1 MNREQLKELG
11 LTDEQIEE
19 VMKAHGKSDNEYKE
33 KAEQVDTLQS
43 QIDDYKG
50 QIAERDTQLEDVS
63 EKAKGNEE
71 LTAQLDE
78 LKQLNEQ
85 TKTDYEN
92 KLNEQAFYHKL
103 DNTLTSATARNT
115 KALKTLLDL
124 DIIKLEDGE
133 LKGLNEQPESLQK
146 EHDYL
151 FEQEEKPSNSPQI
164 VNPGNP
170 QGNGTGGN
178 DDPFAAKLAKYN
190 EKKEV
195 M

>member
-19 VMKAHGKSDNEYKE
+19 VMKAHGKSVNEYKE

-50 QIAERDTQLEDVS
+50 QIAERDTQLEELS
-63 EKAKGNEE
+63 EKAQGNEE

-92 KLNEQAFYHKL
+92 KLNEQAFNHKL
-103 DNTLTSATARNT
+103 DNTLTSAKARNT
-115 KALKTLLDL
+115 KAVKALLDL

-133 LKGLNEQPESLQK
+133 LKGLNEQLESLQK

-190 EKKEV
+190 
-195 M
+195 